1 MGKAPN
7 LKGVNLEEIK
17 EKLKRALGIKR
28 DETLLYFA
36 KELITAI
43 AAMHNVIRAGG
54 GEVIPT

>member
-17 EKLKRALGIKR
+17 EKLKRALSIKR

-36 KELITAI
+36 MWGASSSSTNR
-43 AAMHNVIRAGG
+43 HQSRF
-54 GEVIPT
+54 PTTKSTG